1 MEIHDVGNQD
11 VVMLQTPGVEEPCEV
26 GYLTEVHSGE
36 YQVVVSVASGHEDWV
51 LKKAEVD
58 LAVPVLVLALVLV
71 VVVDP

>member
-1 MEIHDVGNQD
+1 VGNQD

-26 GYLTEVHSGE
+26 GYPMEVHFGV